1 MANRVL
7 VSVEDGMP
15 EPVWLSQAESF
26 LLKALESAGY
36 DGEELSV
43 MFCSDSCIRKLNR
56 DYRNID
62 EETDVLS
69 FEDGSRYTDED
80 GVEWTAAGD
89 IAVSLETLPK
99 NAAYFEVSED
109 EELKRLLVHGMLHLN
124 GLDHGEEHVIKGK
137 EPVCPMLRKQ
147 KELLEALR
155 QETIITE
162 ESKG

>member
-7 VSVEDGMP
+7 VSVEDGLA
-15 EPVWLSQAESF
+15 EPDWLARAEGF
-26 LLKALESAGY
+26 MLKALSEGGY

-43 MFCSDSCIRKLNR
+43 LFCSDERIRSLNR

-69 FEDGSRYTDED
+69 FEDGGTYTDED
-80 GVEWTAAGD
+80 GQVWKAAGD

-109 EELKRLLVHGMLHLN
+109 EELRRLLVHGMLHLN
-124 GLDHGEEHVIKGK
+124 GLDHGEEHVVKGI
-137 EPVCPMLRKQ
+137 EPACPMLQKQ
-147 KELLEALR
+147 KAILEALR
-155 QETIITE
+155 DERIIF
-162 ESKG
+162 